1 MAEQYKELS
10 KALTF
15 LIEEGRLTPG
25 KRKACISVDLI
36 DYEESER
43 TTVEA
48 ITQAQADAKR
58 LG

>member
-25 KRKACISVDLI
+25 KRKACISLDLI

-43 TTVEA
+43 AATEA
-48 ITQAQADAKR
+48 ITQAQADAKP
-58 LG
+58 